1 MTSPRVAA
9 LAALLLASPALAD
22 KPLPD
27 AADYARN
34 FEAFRLK
41 AKAAYLAPSP
51 IDEAVT
57 LADLKKLGPPPPYR
71 EPAERAKKNAELV
84 EALQAVKSL
93 QGAPDQPPLA
103 PAIKS
108 RLMDLVH
115 QRLGLSNGELSKAVG
130 HYQPQVATPAPFAKE
145 PPPSVVAAAK
155 QRELEAQKR
164 AAAVMRGGAVLRE
177 DRSAAGSFNGVGGTA
192 QSGFAGQTLRAP
204 PQNMTASDFKPRYKS
219 GPASEVPVVAGN
231 AHGEAQGEHKPGIW
245 TKVVHAANT
254 PLPGT
259 AGWKD
264 TYAKFADRRMAESER
279 LAHEGSALLEKGGV
293 GNTLK
298 AGWNA
303 TKGFGNRLVAGD
315 KTAVMAV
322 AIGAAAVTTAI
333 VAAPAVA
340 AAGVV
345 MGGLKVGV
353 LAFTAF
359 SMVNATSAIVKEPDY
374 ANAAG
379 VAVNFLGA
387 GYAGKVAHKVGH
399 LSEKVVH
406 AVASR
411 TGKIVVAEA
420 AGTGGVV
427 VAEGVLAGGARAS
440 QLAGTARVVTEK
452 AAHVGVEV
460 GHEYT
465 KETVAHSFKPHGPPA
480 MASTVGGPFATSLP
494 GGGKPR

>member
-1 MTSPRVAA
+1 MTFPRAAA
-9 LAALLLASPALAD
+9 LAALLLASPA
-22 KPLPD
+22 
-27 AADYARN
+27 AAAKDTAALTAEYDRAYEGLRV
-34 FEAFRLK
+34 K

-57 LADLKKLGPPPPYR
+57 PADLQKLAPPPPYA
-71 EPAERAKKNAELV
+71 EPAELTKKTADFI
-84 EALQAVKSL
+84 EALKAVKTL

-108 RLMDLVH
+108 RLMGIVY
-115 QRLGLSNGELSKAVG
+115 QRLGLSSADHTQAIGQ
-130 HYQPQVATPAPFAKE
+130 YQPMVVTPAPFAKE
-145 PPPSVVAAAK
+145 PPAAVVAAMK
-155 QRELEAQKR
+155 QRETEARKR
-164 AAAVMRGGAVLRE
+164 AATVMAGGVALRE
-177 DRSAAGSFNGVGGTA
+177 DRSAGGAGFTGTPI
-192 QSGFAGQTLRAP
+192 TRPNERL
-204 PQNMTASDFKPRYKS
+204 TAADFKPRYTPGK
-219 GPASEVPVVAGN
+219 AQEVPVVTRDAP
-231 AHGEAQGEHKPGIW
+231 AEHKPGIW
-245 TKVVHAANT
+245 SKVVHAANT

-259 AGWKD
+259 AGWKE
-264 TYAKFADRRMAESER
+264 TYAKFAERRMAESER
-279 LAHEGSALLEKGGV
+279 LAHEGAALLEKGGV

-322 AIGAAAVTTAI
+322 AVGAAAVTTAI
-333 VAAPAVA
+333 VAAPAIA

-345 MGGLKVGV
+345 MGGLKVGI

-359 SMVNATSAIVKEPDY
+359 SMVNATSAIIKEPDY
-374 ANAAG
+374 ANAGG

-411 TGKIVVAEA
+411 TGKTVVAEA
-420 AGTGGVV
+420 VGTGGVV

-440 QLAGTARVVTEK
+440 QLAGTARVVSEK

-460 GHEYT
+460 THEYT
-465 KETVAHSFKPHGPPA
+465 KETVAHSFKPSGPPA
-480 MASTVGGPFATSLP
+480 MANTVGGPFSASLP

>member
-9 LAALLLASPALAD
+9 LAALFLASPAYSKD
-22 KPLPD
+22 LPD
-27 AADYARN
+27 AAAYEQSFN
-34 FEAFRLK
+34 AFRQK

-57 LADLKKLGPPPPYR
+57 PADLKKLAPPPPYA
-71 EPAERAKKNAELV
+71 EPPERAKKNAEFV
-84 EALQAVKSL
+84 EALQAVKAL

-130 HYQPQVATPAPFAKE
+130 QYQPMAMTPAPFAKE

-155 QRELEAQKR
+155 QRELEAQQR
-164 AAAVMRGGAVLRE
+164 AAMVMRGGAVLRE
-177 DRSAAGSFNGVGGTA
+177 DRSAGGNFAGNGSFMT
-192 QSGFAGQTLRAP
+192 AGQTGLTGRRTLD
-204 PQNMTASDFKPRYKS
+204 QNMTAADFKPQYK
-219 GPASEVPVVAGN
+219 AAKAQEVPVVKAD
-231 AHGEAQGEHKPGIW
+231 APAEHKPGIW
-245 TKVVHAANT
+245 SKVVHAANT

-259 AGWKD
+259 AGWKE

-315 KTAVMAV
+315 KTAVMSVAV
-322 AIGAAAVTTAI
+322 GAAAVTTAI

-440 QLAGTARVVTEK
+440 QLAGSARVVGEK
-452 AAHVGVEV
+452 VAHVGVEV
-460 GHEYT
+460 THEYT
-465 KETVAHSFKPHGPPA
+465 KETVAHSFKPHEPPV
-480 MASTVGGPFATSLP
+480 MANTVGGPFSASLP
-494 GGGKPR
+494 GGGKPHR